1 MEKTLKNIF
10 SDLLKL
16 DLKEINDDLT
26 MKDLDIWDSLMHM
39 ELIVTIEKE
48 FELEFSFEEIVSM
61 QNFGEINRIL
71 KKRLD
76 Y

>member
-16 DLKEINDDLT
+16 DLKEINDDLM

>member
-1 MEKTLKNIF
+1 MEKRLKNIF

-16 DLKEINDDLT
+16 DFEEINDGLT

-76 Y
+76 N

>member
-1 MEKTLKNIF
+1 MERILKNIF

-16 DLKEINDDLT
+16 DFEVINDDLR

-48 FELEFSFEEIVSM
+48 FKLEFSFEEIVSM

>member
-26 MKDLDIWDSLMHM
+26 MKDLDIWESLMHM

>member
-1 MEKTLKNIF
+1 MEKRLKNIF

-16 DLKEINDDLT
+16 DFEEINDGLT

-48 FELEFSFEEIVSM
+48 FELELSFEEIVSM

-76 Y
+76 N

>member
-1 MEKTLKNIF
+1 MERILKNIF

-16 DLKEINDDLT
+16 DFEVINDDLR

-61 QNFGEINRIL
+61 QNFGEINKVL

-76 Y
+76 N